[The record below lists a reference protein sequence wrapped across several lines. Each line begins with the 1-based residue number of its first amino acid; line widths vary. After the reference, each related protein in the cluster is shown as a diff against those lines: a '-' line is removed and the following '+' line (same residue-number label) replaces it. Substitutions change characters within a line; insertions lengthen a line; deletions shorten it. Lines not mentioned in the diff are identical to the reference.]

1 MAVLCGL
8 CVNLIDAR
16 ETGMSYARKNDMGGG
31 MSLMHWLI
39 VAAVGLLVFG
49 GRGKLSA
56 IMKDAAEG
64 IKGFRAGMA
73 DDKTEAAKAAEKVN
87 DSMTVDAT
95 TSAKSKTEA

>member
-1 MAVLCGL
+1 
-8 CVNLIDAR
+8 
-16 ETGMSYARKNDMGGG
+16 MGS

-39 VAAVGLLVFG
+39 VGVVALLVFG

-73 DDKTEAAKAAEKVN
+73 DEKTPAAKEAEKVN
-87 DSMTVDAT
+87 DAMTVEAT
-95 TSAKSKTEA
+95 TKAKTEA

>member
-1 MAVLCGL
+1 
-8 CVNLIDAR
+8 
-16 ETGMSYARKNDMGGG
+16 MGS

-39 VAAVGLLVFG
+39 VGVVALLVFG

-73 DDKTEAAKAAEKVN
+73 DEKTAAAKEAEKVN
-87 DSMTVDAT
+87 DAMTVDAT
-95 TSAKSKTEA
+95 SKTKTEA

>member
-1 MAVLCGL
+1 M
-8 CVNLIDAR
+8 
-16 ETGMSYARKNDMGGG
+16 ETDMGG

-73 DDKTEAAKAAEKVN
+73 EEKTPAAKEAEKVN
-87 DSMTVDAT
+87 DTMTVDAT
-95 TSAKSKTEA
+95 TKSKTEA